1 MNLPTALRMARADFQ
16 ERSRRFSFL
25 AMIAISLYAGYGFL
39 PPNHAAYATLRFA
52 EHRGIYN
59 SAWVGA
65 AIAMLTATFVSLVG
79 YYLIKNAVE
88 RDRVTRVGHILAATP
103 ISRFEYVLSKTL
115 SNFAVLGSIALAV
128 ALSAGVTQ
136 LVLGEDTNLQ
146 FTRLLAPYLFLTL
159 PSMLFLAAIAALFE
173 VTPGLRGGGGNV
185 AYFFLW
191 TIGLAASGTGMRASG
206 FDYVGFGLVFPS
218 MTEACGAVYPDC
230 GSGQQRF
237 ALGLNFSERGVWNLT
252 TFVWPGIEWTAGI
265 AVKRAVWVLA
275 AIGVVWLASLV
286 FDRFSS
292 EGGEAPGR
300 LPRPWG
306 RRKRAASDAEA
317 EEAPEPDRPS
327 FSGHYPIAALP
338 SPTQRAVPGTHFMR
352 LLAAELRLMMKG
364 ASRWWYIVLFGLWVA
379 SALTPLD
386 AARRFVLPVIWIW
399 PVLLWSSMGIREIR
413 FGTDQILFSS
423 PHPLRLQ
430 VPAVWLGGVAVALV
444 TGGVIGLRLLVTGEF
459 GGLLAWFVG
468 ACFIPALA
476 LALGVWSG
484 SSRAFEG
491 LYTGLWYAG
500 PLQPIAPIDFMGASR
515 AAVDAGTPL
524 VFAMVTAALLVLALI
539 GRRRQLQN

>member
-1 MNLPTALRMARADFQ
+1 MRLAAVLRMARADFQ

-25 AMIAISLYAGYGFL
+25 VMLAISLYAGYGFL
-39 PPNHAAYATLRFA
+39 PPNHSAYATLRFA

-79 YYLIKNAVE
+79 YYLVRNAVE
-88 RDRVTRVGHILAATP
+88 RDRVTRVGYILAATP
-103 ISRFEYVLSKTL
+103 ISRFEYVLSKML
-115 SNFAVLGSIALAV
+115 SNFVVLGSIALAV
-128 ALSAGVTQ
+128 AVSAGVTQ
-136 LVLGEDTNLQ
+136 LVRGEDTTLQ
-146 FTRLLAPYLFLTL
+146 FTSLLAPYLFLTL

-191 TIGLAASGTGMRASG
+191 ALGLVASGTGMSASG

-218 MTEACGAVYPDC
+218 MREACAAVYPDC
-230 GSGQQRF
+230 GSAQRGV
-237 ALGLNFSERGVWNLT
+237 ALGLNFSESGAWNLT
-252 TFVWPGIEWTAGI
+252 TFVWPGIEWTTGI
-265 AVKRAVWVLA
+265 AVKRAAWVLA
-275 AIGVVWLASLV
+275 SIGVVWLASLV

-292 EGGEAPGR
+292 EGGDAPGR
-300 LPRPWG
+300 LRRTWG
-306 RRKRAASDAEA
+306 RPKRAASDADA
-317 EEAPEPDRPS
+317 EEDPEADRPS
-327 FSGHYPIAALP
+327 FSGHYSAAALYA
-338 SPTQRAVPGTHFMR
+338 PTQRAVSGSHFVR
-352 LLAAELRLMMKG
+352 LLAAELRLMIRG

-399 PVLLWSSMGIREIR
+399 PVLLWSAMGIREIR
-413 FGTDQILFSS
+413 FGTDQVLFSS

-430 VPAVWLGGVAVALV
+430 MPAVWLGGVIVALA
-444 TGGVIGLRLLVTGEF
+444 TGGVIGLRLLMTGEF
-459 GGLLAWFVG
+459 GGLLAWIVG

-524 VFAMVTAALLVLALI
+524 VFAALTAALLTLAVI
-539 GRRRQLQN
+539 GRKRQLQN